1 MMQQF
6 RKRIYIS
13 RFGPEYSGMV
23 LEERVIIFGFTFWAI
38 VKLLG
43 DYYEKRLAGF
53 GT

>member
-13 RFGPEYSGMV
+13 RFGPEYSGMA
-23 LEERVIIFGFTFWAI
+23 LEEKISIFGLTFWAI

-43 DYYEKRLAGF
+43 D
-53 GT
+53 